1 MMTATAKGET
11 AMFDRKTIICMG
23 GKVGLYLDV
32 PGGIE
37 NFLSTGTP
45 GREGE
50 AYRKSPQLAKSF
62 AYQLPFADLP
72 ESFVIFKPLS
82 EVALVKEN
90 PQVICLYSNPDQLSL
105 VVLANYGRPD
115 ADNVIIPFSAGC
127 HTVCL
132 LPYHE
137 GQQARPRAVVGLTD
151 ITARP

>member
-1 MMTATAKGET
+1 
-11 AMFDRKTIICMG
+11 
-23 GKVGLYLDV
+23 
-32 PGGIE
+32 
-37 NFLSTGTP
+37 
-45 GREGE
+45 
-50 AYRKSPQLAKSF
+50 
-62 AYQLPFADLP
+62 
-72 ESFVIFKPLS
+72 VIFKPLS

-90 PQVICLYSNPDQLSL
+90 PQVICLDSNPDQLSL

-132 LPYHE
+132 LPCHE